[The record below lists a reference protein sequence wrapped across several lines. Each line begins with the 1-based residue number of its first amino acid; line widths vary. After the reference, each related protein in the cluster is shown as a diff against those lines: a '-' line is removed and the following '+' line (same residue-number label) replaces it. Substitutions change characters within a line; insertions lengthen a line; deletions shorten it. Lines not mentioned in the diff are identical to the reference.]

1 MRTVPNTERTCGLL
15 LALTFLVAWGEPVEA
30 LSAPASAPPVQS
42 ATSLGPAPAQQP
54 ELLPLVV
61 AFEVRGNKR
70 YRAEQLFAVLGQRI
84 GAPLDMEL
92 IERGITALW
101 SAYRVR
107 GDVSVAQ
114 EDDGLI
120 LRLEVEELALDFAPR
135 FVGNERVST
144 ERLLEWAGLE
154 ADSELY
160 LFQAQSIARR
170 IEGEYR
176 KRGNAFVS
184 VRAVER
190 GLGEDG
196 ELLAGGEGFTED
208 VIFEIQ
214 EGPRVAVEDVV
225 VHGNQSLED
234 SGWWLWRKGLRADAR
249 PALRGPRFL
258 GLFRKYFDRDVLDRD
273 IVAYSNAYRDAGY
286 LDAVVRLSDVEFNQ
300 ARTRATIHIEVD
312 EGPQYTVS
320 SVRVEGI
327 GFEAGPDGQLRG
339 VPVELVVPE
348 QELLDEF
355 RMQPGDPYLA
365 ALIALDENLLRQRF
379 GELGFIEHESIPR
392 EERFSVLETELIYDL
407 DEPQVEVRFRV
418 AQGVVQRIREVRFS
432 GNARTRDS
440 VLRREI
446 SVFPGEPAD
455 LVEIER
461 SLARLRGTGYFSSL
475 GLDPSHPDPV
485 YRFVPTGEPG
495 WKDLEYAVETGDSLR
510 IDLGVQYGSDN
521 GFAGQLGFTFQ
532 NFDISRWPSLTNP
545 FEDIYQGRA
554 WRGAGQTLEVS
565 ASPGTDFSRYAVRF
579 TEPDL
584 FGDYLE
590 RIGLT
595 VDLNRRLRGFR
606 THGERRDSAGFSLFR
621 QLDPDTV
628 ASVGFENVEI
638 ELENVFTGGTASL
651 LDPAS
656 VPDLLLAQ
664 PEESNLSGI
673 EARLRRTK
681 LDNRLAPRKGSTWNL
696 GGTFY
701 GDFLGSD
708 FQFLRLD
715 GNFERYGWLSDDSNG
730 NYRLRVQTGIGLPI
744 GDTDDVPYTERYFLG
759 GSRILRGFDFRG
771 IGPFERGFAV
781 GGETMLASSLE
792 VLWPLASQSRIGQDR
807 PTEVF
812 RWGAFVDAG
821 VLDPD
826 PFQIDPSELRLS
838 VGFTLQMRI
847 PLPLA
852 FNFGFPVLEEEGDER
867 RTFSFSISN

>member
-1 MRTVPNTERTCGLL
+1 MWSVPNIERVREWL
-15 LALTFLVAWGEPVEA
+15 LALAFLAAWGATAEA
-30 LSAPASAPPVQS
+30 LPISAAASWVQAAP
-42 ATSLGPAPAQQP
+42 SLGPAPAQ
-54 ELLPLVV
+54 EAETPLVL
-61 AFEVRGNKR
+61 AIEVRGNKR

-84 GAPLDMEL
+84 GAPLDIEL
-92 IERGITALW
+92 IERGISALW

-107 GDVSVAQ
+107 GDVAVA
-114 EDDGLI
+114 EEGDGLI
-120 LRLEVEELALDFAPR
+120 LRLDVRELAVDFAPR

-160 LFQAQSIARR
+160 LFQAQSVARR
-170 IEGEYR
+170 IENEYR

-184 VRAVER
+184 VQAIER
-190 GLGEDG
+190 GAGEDG
-196 ELLAGGEGFTED
+196 SLLADGEGLAED
-208 VIFEIQ
+208 VIFEIR
-214 EGPRVAVEDVV
+214 EGPRVVVEDVV
-225 VHGNQSLED
+225 VHGNESLKD
-234 SGWWLWRKGLRADAR
+234 GGWWLWRKGLRADAR
-249 PALRGPRFL
+249 PKLRGPRFL

-300 ARTRATIHIEVD
+300 DRTRATIHIEVD
-312 EGPQYTVS
+312 EGPQYIVS

-327 GFEAGPDGQLRG
+327 GFEAGPDGQLQSF
-339 VPVELVVPE
+339 PIELAVPE

-355 RMQPGDPYLA
+355 RLRSGDPYQA
-365 ALIALDENLLRQRF
+365 ALIALDENLLRRRF

-392 EERFSVLETELIYDL
+392 EERFSVLPTELIYDL
-407 DEPQVEVRFRV
+407 DEPQVEVRLRV

-532 NFDISRWPSLTNP
+532 NFDISRWPSLTSP

-565 ASPGTDFSRYAVRF
+565 ASPGTDFSRYRVRF

-584 FGDYLE
+584 FGDHLD

-606 THGERRDSAGFSLFR
+606 THGERRDSVGFSLFR

-628 ASVGFENVEI
+628 VSVGFESVEI
-638 ELENVFTGGTASL
+638 DLENVFTGGSPSL

-664 PEESNLSGI
+664 PDESNLTGI

-681 LDNRLAPRKGSTWNL
+681 LDNRLAPRKGSSWNL

-715 GNFERYGWLSDDSNG
+715 GNFERYGWLSEDSNG

-744 GDTDDVPYTERYFLG
+744 GDTEDVPYTERYFLG

-771 IGPFERGFAV
+771 IGPLERGFAT
-781 GGETMLASSLE
+781 GGESMLAGSLE
-792 VLWPLASQSRIGQDR
+792 VLWPLASQSQVGQDR

-812 RWGAFVDAG
+812 RWGVFVDAG

-826 PFQIDPSELRLS
+826 AFQFDLSETRLS
-838 VGFTLQMRI
+838 VGVTLQMRI